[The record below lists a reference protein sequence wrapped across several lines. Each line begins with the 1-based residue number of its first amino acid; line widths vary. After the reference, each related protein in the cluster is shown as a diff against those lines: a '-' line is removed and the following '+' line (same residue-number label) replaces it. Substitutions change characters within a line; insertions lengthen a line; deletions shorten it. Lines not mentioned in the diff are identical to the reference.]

1 MKSVLR
7 RSSLTLLMLLSLPW
21 AGTALAVPPP
31 AQDSE
36 SQTADAYF
44 AKQDWPNAEKGYAVI
59 VAAEPGNGKAWY
71 RLGVS
76 RQSQGEFKEAVDAY
90 LKAEAIGHNPVVMFN
105 LATAYAR
112 LGDKENA
119 LGWLEK
125 AVGAGFSQVQQAKN
139 DPDLDSL
146 RGEPRF
152 KALLE
157 KMEGLAH
164 PCETSPQARQ
174 FDFWVGSWE
183 VRTPDGQRA
192 GTNQIQRIL
201 AGCALLENWK
211 GAKGGT
217 GKSLNTFNQYTGK
230 WQQTWVDDAGDIT
243 EFVDGE
249 YKDQVMRFRAETKS
263 ADGKVLL
270 RHLSFFNLGADKVR
284 QFSEQSTDGGKTWS
298 TEYDLTYT
306 RVAEPASEFPN
317 MVTYFLVLLK
327 KGPKWSPQETPER
340 QRIQEAHLEHIRK
353 LGESGK
359 VILAG
364 PFSDDG
370 DLRGALL
377 FKVGA
382 IEEAR
387 RLESEDP
394 AVVAGRLVMEL
405 HPWLVAKGVLP

>member
-1 MKSVLR
+1 MRSAPCH
-7 RSSLTLLMLLSLPW
+7 SSLPLLLLLCLAGASSLQ
-21 AGTALAVPPP
+21 AAPP
-31 AQDSE
+31 APDAQAQS
-36 SQTADAYF
+36 ADAYF
-44 AKQDWPNAEKGYAVI
+44 SKQDWPDAEKAYAAI
-59 VAAEPGNGKAWY
+59 VVAEPGNGKAWF

-76 RQSQGEFKEAVDAY
+76 RQSQGKFKEAVDAY

-105 LATAYAR
+105 LATACAR
-112 LGDKENA
+112 LGDKDDA

-125 AVGAGFSQVQQAKN
+125 AVGAGFSQVQQAKS
-139 DPDLDSL
+139 DPDLATL
-146 RGEPRF
+146 RGDPRYQA
-152 KALLE
+152 ALD
-157 KMEGLAH
+157 KMEALAH

-183 VRTPDGQRA
+183 VRTPDGQLA

-201 AGCALLENWK
+201 SGCVLLENWK
-211 GAKGGT
+211 GVRGGS
-217 GKSLNTFNQYTGK
+217 GKSLNAFNQYTGK

-249 YKDQVMRFRAETKS
+249 YKDQVMRFRAETRS
-263 ADGKVLL
+263 ADGKSRL
-270 RHLSFFNLGADKVR
+270 RRLSFFNLGADKVR

-306 RVAEPASEFPN
+306 RVVEAASEFPN

-327 KGPKWSPQETPER
+327 KGPKWSAEETPER
-340 QRIQEAHLEHIRK
+340 QRLQDAHLEHIRK

-359 VILAG
+359 VVLDG
-364 PFSDDG
+364 PFSGDG

-377 FKVGA
+377 FKVGSA
-382 IEEAR
+382 DEAR
-387 RLESEDP
+387 KLESEDP
-394 AVVAGRLVMEL
+394 AVAAGRLVIDL